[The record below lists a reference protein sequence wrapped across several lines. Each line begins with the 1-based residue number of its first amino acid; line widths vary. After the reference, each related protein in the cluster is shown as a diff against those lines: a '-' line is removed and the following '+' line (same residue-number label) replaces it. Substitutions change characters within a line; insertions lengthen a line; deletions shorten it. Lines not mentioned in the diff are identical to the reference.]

1 VRSPFV
7 GGGAVAGKKT
17 PRFGGADRAKE
28 EALFGKHGEEI
39 RDQSFPPS
47 LGPLFLVIIKIMID
61 EETELYICTIEM
73 CIYGILFKAKQYIDG
88 SDHRAKETKLEHH
101 YKNIESYERTL

>member
-1 VRSPFV
+1 
-7 GGGAVAGKKT
+7 
-17 PRFGGADRAKE
+17 
-28 EALFGKHGEEI
+28 
-39 RDQSFPPS
+39 
-47 LGPLFLVIIKIMID
+47 MID

-101 YKNIESYERTL
+101 YKNIESYERTLWIKYLGKNLAEDKDKQNILNQK